1 MYFALT
7 GMLPG
12 FPAYPNDCLSLLA
25 KKPTFEKRKE
35 KKEGEK
41 NTTMSD
47 FEKSIAARSYTTN

>member
-1 MYFALT
+1 MH
-7 GMLPG
+7 PG
-12 FPAYPNDCLSLLA
+12 FTAYPNHCLSLLA
-25 KKPTFEKRKE
+25 KKTTFEKRKE